1 MQILEVL
8 LLGFDNC
15 YQIRNVQI
23 NGRLCKTNLPSNTAM
38 RGFGNPQTICIVET
52 WMQHVAERL
61 NLNPE
66 QVKLSGSYKQMIV
79 SFILF

>member
-1 MQILEVL
+1 MQVLEGVL
-8 LLGFDNC
+8 LAFDNC

-23 NGRLCKTNLPSNTAM
+23 NGRLCKTNLPSNTSM

-61 NLNPE
+61 DLNPE
-66 QVKLSGSYKQMIV
+66 QVELSG
-79 SFILF
+79 